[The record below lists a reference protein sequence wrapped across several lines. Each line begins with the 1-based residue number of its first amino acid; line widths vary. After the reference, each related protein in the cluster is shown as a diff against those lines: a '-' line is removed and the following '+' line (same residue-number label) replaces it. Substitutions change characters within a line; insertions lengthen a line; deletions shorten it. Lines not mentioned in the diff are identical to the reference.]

1 MHMPAA
7 CGLKH
12 HANQEV
18 QTARNAHG
26 NREGENHASK
36 ILRMV
41 DHCKPDLLATAVPAT
56 ALDKICV
63 VDTGKPNKLA
73 PISFKVGYNK
83 GQKWYGPNRSRRC

>member
-26 NREGENHASK
+26 NREGENPRQQNIADGRP
-36 ILRMV
+36 LQ
-41 DHCKPDLLATAVPAT
+41 T
-56 ALDKICV
+56 
-63 VDTGKPNKLA
+63 
-73 PISFKVGYNK
+73 
-83 GQKWYGPNRSRRC
+83 